1 MKRKSK
7 KKIRELRESG
17 ITLHQHHIIP
27 RHVGGSDEPENLI
40 LLTVE
45 EHAEA
50 HRLLYEKYGRWQ
62 DRLAWQGLAGMIR
75 RDELIYQQLREANL
89 QARESGKLSIIGD
102 HMRGKEHSEEHRK
115 KLSDKASNREKLE
128 CPICGCFTV
137 KQMLVRW
144 HGEGKCDVPPDP
156 HSLRT
161 CKHCGETKELRDFM
175 ISGRKLNGHPQYK
188 HSCKICN
195 HNMRVERRRRKRTN
209 AQPNEHLHE
218 S

>member
-7 KKIRELRESG
+7 KELRELREAG
-17 ITLHQHHIIP
+17 VALHQHHIIP
-27 RHVGGSDEPENLI
+27 RHIGGSDEPDNLI

-50 HRLLYEKYGRWQ
+50 HRLLYEKHGRWQ
-62 DRLAWQGLAGMIR
+62 DRLAWQGLAKMIG

-89 QARESGKLSIIGD
+89 QARESGRLSIIGD
-102 HMRGKEHSEEHRK
+102 HMRGKEFSEEHRA
-115 KLSDKASNREKLE
+115 KLSNKAFTRERLK
-128 CPICGCFTV
+128 CSFCGCSTT

-161 CKHCGETKELRDFM
+161 CKDCGETKELRQF
-175 ISGRKLNGHPQYK
+175 SVKGKKQNGHTQYK
-188 HSCKICN
+188 HSCKACD
-195 HNMRVERRRRKRTN
+195 HKKRVERRKRTN
-209 AQPNEHLHE
+209 AQPNEHLEE